1 MLAPALTGPGL
12 NACRRHHFGRATSYF
27 EATLL
32 VARRFALAL
41 FMVIPIPFFAVPS
54 IVASDH
60 SLLPFTAAM
69 TRAWWPV
76 LVPVGYIAS
85 ASVVALMP
93 ATRKW
98 RALGLAMYVISYL
111 GYWFASL
118 ATGDRNANGPSGP
131 SLLLLAVMCEVI
143 PPLLAMLVMIG
154 TLVDLPPSAPAIKRS
169 ANR

>member
-1 MLAPALTGPGL
+1 M
-12 NACRRHHFGRATSYF
+12 
-27 EATLL
+27 

-60 SLLPFTAAM
+60 SLLPFTAAIAS
-69 TRAWWPV
+69 AWWPV

-93 ATRKW
+93 GRRKW

-118 ATGDRNANGPSGP
+118 ATGDRNATGPSGP

-143 PPLLAMLVMIG
+143 PPLLAMLVIIG
-154 TLVDLPPSAPAIKRS
+154 TLLDLPSSAPAITRS